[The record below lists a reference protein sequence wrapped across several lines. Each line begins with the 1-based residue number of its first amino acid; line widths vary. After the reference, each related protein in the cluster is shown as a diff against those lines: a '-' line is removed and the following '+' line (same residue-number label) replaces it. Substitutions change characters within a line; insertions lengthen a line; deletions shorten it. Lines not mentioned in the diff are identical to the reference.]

1 MEEFSSC
8 KTIVACPFTSLFLF
22 LSLRSTIGYE
32 INHGP
37 IFTSFETLAQFK
49 ASRLQDKNVENI
61 TAFRCCCCFCFT
73 SMCRSFG
80 CVATFSCTCNSM
92 RFTQCICFETC
103 IQRSK
108 SLKNPIQSNPF
119 IVIFA
124 RLGSTYYAVYTIHWT
139 FIVTFPQISH
149 VVLLIVF
156 FVCSSISASFM
167 FNFVFVVVVFSIGLY
182 SANQPIVCWMCAQY
196 AWYRWSA
203 RFP

>member
-1 MEEFSSC
+1 MEELSSC
-8 KTIVACPFTSLFLF
+8 KTIVACPFTSLFFSLSSFYHWLRNKPWADFHFVWNTGPIQGISSTRQKRREHNGISLLLLF
-22 LSLRSTIGYE
+22 LLCIYVSIV
-32 INHGP
+32 
-37 IFTSFETLAQFK
+37 
-49 ASRLQDKNVENI
+49 RL
-61 TAFRCCCCFCFT
+61 C
-73 SMCRSFG
+73 

-108 SLKNPIQSNPF
+108 TLKNPIQSNPF

-156 FVCSSISASFM
+156 FCVLFYFCFIHVQFRFCCCCF
-167 FNFVFVVVVFSIGLY
+167 FNRVVFG
-182 SANQPIVCWMCAQY
+182 
-196 AWYRWSA
+196 
-203 RFP
+203 